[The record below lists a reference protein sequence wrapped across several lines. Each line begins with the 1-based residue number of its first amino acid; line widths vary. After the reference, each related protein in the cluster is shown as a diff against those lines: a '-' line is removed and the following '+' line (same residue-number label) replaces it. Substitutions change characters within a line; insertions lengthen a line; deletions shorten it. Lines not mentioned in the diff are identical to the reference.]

1 MSTTTV
7 TPTGDSPKLVKKG
20 SVSEM
25 KSPNSA
31 TQTTFGCQHIKNLLN
46 SARQPAT
53 DGYTR
58 LIQSLHNDS
67 NISGNIHK
75 SSNGANATSRTTY
88 LCLQCPNVSING
100 ERHRKEHAFS
110 VESENGFILCHE
122 CRDFVYDPTFEAIRS
137 ASVSRK
143 RKYSIFTEPGDK
155 RLVATNSGSIPCAA
169 TGLRG
174 LYNMGQTCFMS
185 VILQALIHNPFVRTY
200 YLSEGH
206 RSSECEREACT
217 SCALDDI
224 FTEFYGQEKHEG
236 YGAVHMLQ
244 GCWKGGGNLA
254 GYSQQDAHEYLGFI
268 LNSLHTANTGEDD
281 EEVSTPA
288 RAKDAKTCDC
298 IVHQTFAGILKST
311 VTCNACKNTTATYD
325 PFVDLSLDIKSPVLS
340 VKKKKL
346 SMINGTTTVKEALP
360 MDLTECLDRF
370 TAPETLSSDSYHC
383 RKCASAQKAE
393 KRLKL
398 SSLPPVLPVHLK
410 RFSHSQKL
418 SQSSKIDTRV
428 RFPFTLNLEPYTAVP
443 KPSKKDE
450 EETKKS
456 KDKDKDKETKEST
469 KIEPIY
475 TLSSVIVHKGKID
488 SGHYISYARQGD
500 EWYMFNDSVVSV
512 VSERE
517 VLGAEAYMLFYC
529 VDGV

>member
-1 MSTTTV
+1 
-7 TPTGDSPKLVKKG
+7 
-20 SVSEM
+20 
-25 KSPNSA
+25 
-31 TQTTFGCQHIKNLLN
+31 
-46 SARQPAT
+46 
-53 DGYTR
+53 
-58 LIQSLHNDS
+58 
-67 NISGNIHK
+67 
-75 SSNGANATSRTTY
+75 
-88 LCLQCPNVSING
+88 
-100 ERHRKEHAFS
+100 
-110 VESENGFILCHE
+110 VESENGYILCHE

-155 RLVATNSGSIPCAA
+155 RLVATNSGTIPCAA

-244 GCWKGGGNLA
+244 GCWKNGGNLA

-311 VTCNACKNTTATYD
+311 VTCAACKNTTATYD
-325 PFVDLSLDIKSPVLS
+325 PFVDLSLDIKSAAVS

-346 SMINGTTTVKEALP
+346 SMINGTTTVKEVLP

-383 RKCASAQKAE
+383 RKCNSAQKAE

-410 RFSHSQKL
+410 RFSHSQKN
-418 SQSSKIDTRV
+418 STSSKIDTKI
-428 RFPFTLNLEPYTAVP
+428 RFPFTLNLDPYTSPP
-443 KPSKKDE
+443 KQPKSNTTTNNDE
-450 EETKKS
+450 DTSKKS
-456 KDKDKDKETKEST
+456 KSKEKDKEKEKEKEAKAAAAAEAA
-469 KIEPIY
+469 KIEPLY

-488 SGHYISYARQGD
+488 SGHYVSYARQGEEWFRFDDSMVVRVD
-500 EWYMFNDSVVSV
+500 EK
-512 VSERE
+512 E

>member
-1 MSTTTV
+1 M
-7 TPTGDSPKLVKKG
+7 
-20 SVSEM
+20 
-25 KSPNSA
+25 
-31 TQTTFGCQHIKNLLN
+31 
-46 SARQPAT
+46 
-53 DGYTR
+53 
-58 LIQSLHNDS
+58 
-67 NISGNIHK
+67 
-75 SSNGANATSRTTY
+75 
-88 LCLQCPNVSING
+88 
-100 ERHRKEHAFS
+100 
-110 VESENGFILCHE
+110 
-122 CRDFVYDPTFEAIRS
+122 YDPTFEAIRS

-155 RLVATNSGSIPCAA
+155 RLVATNSGMVPCAA

-200 YLSEGH
+200 YLTEGH
-206 RSSECEREACT
+206 PSSACDREACT

-288 RAKDAKTCDC
+288 RVKDAKTCDC

-311 VTCNACKNTTATYD
+311 VTCSACKNTTATYD
-325 PFVDLSLDIKSPVLS
+325 PFVDLSLDIKSPGFS

-346 SMINGTTTVKEALP
+346 SMINGTSTVKEALP

-383 RKCASAQKAE
+383 RKCNSAQKAE

-418 SQSSKIDTRV
+418 SQSSKIDTKV
-428 RFPFTLNLEPYTAVP
+428 RFPFTLNLEPYTAAPKAP
-443 KPSKKDE
+443 KPDEKAKNKEKD
-450 EETKKS
+450 KD
-456 KDKDKDKETKEST
+456 KDKDKDKEHEAREAA
-469 KIEPIY
+469 KIEPLY

-488 SGHYISYARQGD
+488 SGHYVSYARQGD
-500 EWYMFNDSVVSV
+500 EWFRFDDSMVVRV
-512 VSERE
+512 QERE

>member
-1 MSTTTV
+1 
-7 TPTGDSPKLVKKG
+7 
-20 SVSEM
+20 
-25 KSPNSA
+25 
-31 TQTTFGCQHIKNLLN
+31 
-46 SARQPAT
+46 
-53 DGYTR
+53 
-58 LIQSLHNDS
+58 
-67 NISGNIHK
+67 
-75 SSNGANATSRTTY
+75 
-88 LCLQCPNVSING
+88 
-100 ERHRKEHAFS
+100 
-110 VESENGFILCHE
+110 
-122 CRDFVYDPTFEAIRS
+122 
-137 ASVSRK
+137 
-143 RKYSIFTEPGDK
+143 
-155 RLVATNSGSIPCAA
+155 
-169 TGLRG
+169 
-174 LYNMGQTCFMS
+174 MS

-288 RAKDAKTCDC
+288 RVKDAKTCDC

-311 VTCNACKNTTATYD
+311 VTCSACKNTTATYD
-325 PFVDLSLDIKSPVLS
+325 PFVDLSLDIKSPTMS

-346 SMINGTTTVKEALP
+346 SMINGTTTVKEAQP

-418 SQSSKIDTRV
+418 SQSSKVDTRV
-428 RFPFTLNLEPYTAVP
+428 RFPFTLNLDPYTAAGP
-443 KPSKKDE
+443 KPSKNSKEDE
-450 EETKKS
+450 EDEETTTSTKKKSS
-456 KDKDKDKETKEST
+456 KDKDKDKKDEKEKDKDKEDTNSSSKDPP

-500 EWYMFNDSVVSV
+500 EWFRFDDSVVV
-512 VSERE
+512 QVGQRE
-517 VLGAEAYMLFYC
+517 VLAAEAYMLFYC

>member
-1 MSTTTV
+1 
-7 TPTGDSPKLVKKG
+7 
-20 SVSEM
+20 
-25 KSPNSA
+25 
-31 TQTTFGCQHIKNLLN
+31 
-46 SARQPAT
+46 
-53 DGYTR
+53 
-58 LIQSLHNDS
+58 
-67 NISGNIHK
+67 
-75 SSNGANATSRTTY
+75 
-88 LCLQCPNVSING
+88 
-100 ERHRKEHAFS
+100 
-110 VESENGFILCHE
+110 
-122 CRDFVYDPTFEAIRS
+122 
-137 ASVSRK
+137 
-143 RKYSIFTEPGDK
+143 
-155 RLVATNSGSIPCAA
+155 
-169 TGLRG
+169 
-174 LYNMGQTCFMS
+174 MS

-206 RSSECEREACT
+206 RRYECEREACT

-288 RAKDAKTCDC
+288 RTKDAKTCDC

-311 VTCNACKNTTATYD
+311 VTCSSCKNTTATFD
-325 PFVDLSLDIKSPVLS
+325 PFVDLSLDIKSPTLS

-346 SMINGTTTVKEALP
+346 SMINGTTTVKEAIP
-360 MDLTECLDRF
+360 IELTECLDRF

-383 RKCASAQKAE
+383 RKCNAAQKAE

-398 SSLPPVLPVHLK
+398 STLPPVLPIHLK

-418 SQSSKIDTRV
+418 SQSSKVDTRV
-428 RFPFTLNLEPYTAVP
+428 RFPFTLNLEPYTAPP
-443 KPSKKDE
+443 KQPKGDDDS
-450 EETKKS
+450 KKS
-456 KDKDKDKETKEST
+456 KDKDKTKEGGKKEEDA
-469 KIEPIY
+469 KIEPLY

-500 EWYMFNDSVVSV
+500 EWFRFDDSMVVQV
-512 VSERE
+512 DERE